1 MPLYALYEG
10 GYMKAA
16 VLGSGAGALAVAAD
30 MSRHGRH
37 TVLAGLHDSRADL
50 EPVSERGGVLVSD
63 GGQGINH
70 PVPKQGGVLMAALPP
85 TPPDKAR
92 LMDLIGDAWPC
103 ATATDTVWT
112 TVLADYDAV
121 ERAATTL
128 ASAGTHQENRTGG
141 MPPTSEDAGP
151 QELTDAIEAVDAEL
165 LAPRRALN
173 SKEPRGY
180 QDFKAAQGLT
190 PAAAPAAAPAPNPGH
205 ITTEVPCTLVLASS
219 LSRAAGIPTPAT
231 DRLVAAAPATQG
243 QDPRSEGRTLATLG
257 LDGLD
262 VTGLIGFARTG
273 IFP

>member
-1 MPLYALYEG
+1 MAETNTLPFLARPTG
-10 GYMKAA
+10 PGA
-16 VLGSGAGALAVAAD
+16 VS
-30 MSRHGRH
+30 
-37 TVLAGLHDSRADL
+37 
-50 EPVSERGGVLVSD
+50 
-63 GGQGINH
+63 I
-70 PVPKQGGVLMAALPP
+70 VPKQGGMLMVALPP

-141 MPPTSEDAGP
+141 MPPPSEDAGP

-165 LAPRRALN
+165 LALRRALN

-180 QDFKAAQGLT
+180 QNFKAAQGLT
-190 PAAAPAAAPAPNPGH
+190 PAPAPNPGH

-219 LSRAAGIPTPAT
+219 LGRAAGIPTPAT

-243 QDPRSEGRTLATLG
+243 QDPRSEGRTLATLD